1 MGIPP
6 KLIYR
11 LDIIPITI
19 QAGFFAGND
28 KLILKFMWK
37 FKGSPKNQMVL
48 NKNKAEGH
56 TFLDLKTDYKARV
69 SKQCYWHNDI

>member
-1 MGIPP
+1 MAIPP

-28 KLILKFMWK
+28 NLKIHVEIQ
-37 FKGSPKNQMVL
+37 GIPKNQMVL
-48 NKNKAEGH
+48 KKNKAGDH
-56 TFLDLKTDYKARV
+56 TFLDLKTDYKAIE
-69 SKQCYWHNDI
+69 SKQCYWHNDT